1 MLGEA
6 THSYAMRQI
15 FSKQTTVVQVRVQR
29 SGGKVNG
36 NISYGHAERFAL
48 KALSCEIFLP
58 ILEIKE

>member
-29 SGGKVNG
+29 SGG

-58 ILEIKE
+58 ILEIKK